1 MTWRTSALALILL
14 SLTACGQPTTNVP
27 EIGTIEGEVLYRER
41 ILLPPGAQL
50 TVQLEDISQSDA
62 PAVVVVSATQALNG
76 TAPPYPFALEIDSSA
91 LQAASQ
97 YALRA
102 RIELDGQVRFTN
114 TDYIDPFADG
124 PLTVMLQGVQQR
136 APHQAQEQA
145 PPVAAL
151 EGVEWVLVSLEGFE
165 TLAGLEGRSPD
176 ISFDANE
183 QRASGF
189 SGCNRFTGGYER
201 EGSSE
206 QGAALRFLPMAGT
219 LMACP
224 EGAELERAFLQMLSS
239 VDAFRLAGEE
249 LVLLNGYQPVARFRA
264 L

>member
-1 MTWRTSALALILL
+1 MPAFPSRRTLESAATKGTL
-14 SLTACGQPTTNVP
+14 SG
-27 EIGTIEGEVLYRER
+27 G
-41 ILLPPGAQL
+41 
-50 TVQLEDISQSDA
+50 
-62 PAVVVVSATQALNG
+62 
-76 TAPPYPFALEIDSSA
+76 
-91 LQAASQ
+91 
-97 YALRA
+97 
-102 RIELDGQVRFTN
+102 
-114 TDYIDPFADG
+114 
-124 PLTVMLQGVQQR
+124 
-136 APHQAQEQA
+136 
-145 PPVAAL
+145 
-151 EGVEWVLVSLEGFE
+151 
-165 TLAGLEGRSPD
+165 
-176 ISFDANE
+176 E

-249 LVLLNGYQPVARFRA
+249 LVLLNGDQPVARFRA